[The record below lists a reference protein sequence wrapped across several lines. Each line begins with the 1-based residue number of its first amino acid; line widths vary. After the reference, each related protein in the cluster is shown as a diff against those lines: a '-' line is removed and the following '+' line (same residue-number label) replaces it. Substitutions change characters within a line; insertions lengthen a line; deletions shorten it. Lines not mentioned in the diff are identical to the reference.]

1 MTATPYDPDVDPA
14 LQRRLDRV
22 IAEINK
28 LTDER
33 DQLVIQARED
43 GASLREIAA
52 HAGMTHTGVKKL
64 LGRHLTPELQAQMDD
79 ELPEEQSD
87 RARVAAERMAAR
99 AERYKSPRKVSE
111 TVE

>member
-52 HAGMTHTGVKKL
+52 HAGVKKL
-64 LGRHLTPELQAQMDD
+64 LGRHLTPELQDLMDH
-79 ELPEEQSD
+79 ELPDED
-87 RARVAAERMAAR
+87 GA
-99 AERYKSPRKVSE
+99 SE
-111 TVE
+111 